1 MEGGGPVFQDFDSVI
16 IRLFIL
22 KSKKPLYFGDMR
34 IMSFSRQGNIS
45 VESVTFSAER

>member
-1 MEGGGPVFQDFDSVI
+1 MEGGDPILQDFDSVK

-22 KSKKPLYFGDMR
+22 KSKKPLFWNMR

-45 VESVTFSAER
+45 VESVIFSAER